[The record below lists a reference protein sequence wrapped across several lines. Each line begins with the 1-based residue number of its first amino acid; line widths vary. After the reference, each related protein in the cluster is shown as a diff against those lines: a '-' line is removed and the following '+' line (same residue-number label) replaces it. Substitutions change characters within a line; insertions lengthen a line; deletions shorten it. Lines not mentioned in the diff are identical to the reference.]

1 MFVEAV
7 MVGNQT
13 RIKQR
18 KTATGIKDTFLK
30 LFLDYLAQ
38 PYSKIHGGNNTKQEA
53 LNRVKETLP
62 ANVISPVWQ
71 VLESAISM
79 ATPLFSMR
87 DFLLVMIFMLLH
99 RLHPL
104 SSMT

>member
-1 MFVEAV
+1 

-71 VLESAISM
+71 VLVLINIMLGLTLLTFQALILTLSVMPFQYGSDKIS
-79 ATPLFSMR
+79 
-87 DFLLVMIFMLLH
+87 
-99 RLHPL
+99 
-104 SSMT
+104 